1 MSKSARNFLF
11 VLPLLLSAATVLF
24 VFTPRRSET
33 LGPVS
38 VAPSGE
44 MLTALA
50 VPTPSQE
57 PAAKAT
63 AVYDIANPYRAL
75 SLESGSTPLRMV
87 RLAEPARPTPT
98 LEVASDAPATAP
110 DESTATPDEPTAYR
124 PRTRVIR
131 MLVTAYCPCRKCCG
145 HHADGKTASGESI
158 YANGG
163 MFVAADTRLLPFDTQ
178 ISIPGYY
185 DGKPV
190 PVLDRGGRI
199 KGRRIDV
206 FYYTHW
212 VAKQWGARWVDVTV
226 YLDPPTPPAQ
236 P

>member
-1 MSKSARNFLF
+1 M
-11 VLPLLLSAATVLF
+11 P
-24 VFTPRRSET
+24 E
-33 LGPVS
+33 
-38 VAPSGE
+38 E
-44 MLTALA
+44 Y
-50 VPTPSQE
+50 Q
-57 PAAKAT
+57 
-63 AVYDIANPYRAL
+63 
-75 SLESGSTPLRMV
+75 
-87 RLAEPARPTPT
+87 
-98 LEVASDAPATAP
+98 
-110 DESTATPDEPTAYR
+110 

-185 DGKPV
+185 EGRPV

-206 FYYTHW
+206 FFYTHW

-226 YLDPPTPPAQ
+226 YLDPPARPAQ
-236 P
+236 R